1 MKEGKA
7 FSYRPETYRSGA
19 ALRHLDQPVEN
30 HGARGIWQKWAKCRP
45 HAVLSHWLDGVQ
57 EEDGRG
63 THIHMW
69 HFPNCVWHNIFT
81 LHFNSLQCGFASFPS
96 DVHTH
101 TYTHIFT
108 YNSFHKYLLSFSSHL
123 YSMIQI
129 IWFQFP
135 FSSLDAIIFSL
146 SVLFTS
152 NISRVNLGHFIQS
165 VQIAYKLSIVSP
177 LGKPVAF
184 THHVAY
190 CRIFESYHSKLRQNS
205 NIIWVLSIK
214 KKELTSLPLY
224 ITYIFCLNMW
234 IFFLNPWNANVFSVY
249 IYG

>member
-1 MKEGKA
+1 MAEA
-7 FSYRPETYRSGA
+7 RTYACDTSQILFDTIYLLCILIVFSV
-19 ALRHLDQPVEN
+19 AL
-30 HGARGIWQKWAKCRP
+30 P
-45 HAVLSHWLDGVQ
+45 HFLPMY
-57 EEDGRG
+57 
-63 THIHMW
+63 I
-69 HFPNCVWHNIFT
+69 
-81 LHFNSLQCGFASFPS
+81 
-96 DVHTH
+96 HTH
-101 TYTHIFT
+101 THIFT

-190 CRIFESYHSKLRQNS
+190 CGIFESYHSKLRQNS
-205 NIIWVLSIK
+205 NII
-214 KKELTSLPLY
+214 
-224 ITYIFCLNMW
+224 
-234 IFFLNPWNANVFSVY
+234 
-249 IYG
+249 